1 MIKMRTTREI
11 VQDIYRKKQK
21 YIRINGSPR
30 SKQRQ
35 EKDIIREQNLNKE
48 KYTIYYL
55 VAKIFENNVKE
66 KKTKINY
73 IKKERNSKLERKK
86 FDIQLVCRKS

>member
-11 VQDIYRKKQK
+11 VKDIYRKKQK

-30 SKQRQ
+30 SKQRR

-66 KKTKINY
+66 KQTKMNY
-73 IKKERNSKLERKK
+73 SKKRKK
-86 FDIQLVCRKS
+86 QQTRTKTI